1 LIFLF
6 DVLWFPMVKYSFC
19 FLLQMLS
26 PLEIE
31 RTMAEI
37 EKENEAE
44 AEKKKQ
50 QKI

>member
-1 LIFLF
+1 
-6 DVLWFPMVKYSFC
+6 MKK
-19 FLLQMLS
+19 MLS
-26 PLEIE
+26 SEEVDRI
-31 RTMAEI
+31 MAEI